1 MRYII
6 VGLLAVM
13 WMPFPLAQ
21 AESVPEA
28 VRRIDAK
35 LQDLEHAG
43 TGERGPPGPRGP
55 RGLQGA
61 TGSRGPQGAAGP
73 RGPQGA
79 AGPRGLRGLKGEPG
93 DDATLEGLRSLNL
106 GQHLQLGANVANN
119 GYILVSNERGGTR
132 IRLSIVNDDDGYMQI
147 YDRYGLSRIRII
159 ANDTGGAAEV
169 RNKSGKR
176 VAFFGEWSD
185 VQAGGMFLAD
195 EDGKRRVELGANQ
208 DGDGFIRVNGTN
220 VHDYAELLE
229 LATRDGIHAG
239 SVVAY
244 DPDADGIVPASTRN
258 ARLVI
263 GVVSGAGG
271 LRPGMVIG
279 SRADGSRDFPVSMS
293 GVVYV
298 RVSGEFGAIKPGDL
312 LIPSSVPGIGMRTDD
327 PVAASG
333 MVFGKALEPW
343 SGTYEGLVLM
353 LVMNR

>member
-21 AESVPEA
+21 AESIPEA

-43 TGERGPPGPRGP
+43 AGERGPPGPRGP

-61 TGSRGPQGAAGP
+61 TGP

-106 GQHLQLGANVANN
+106 GQHLQLGEDGGND
-119 GYILVSNERGGTR
+119 GYINVNTERGGNR
-132 IRLSIVNDDDGYMQI
+132 ISLSIDADEDGSLHIYDGYGRRRI
-147 YDRYGLSRIRII
+147 STFASDVGGSFEVINGLD
-159 ANDTGGAAEV
+159 N
-169 RNKSGKR
+169 R
-176 VAFFGEWSD
+176 VAFIGEWSD
-185 VQAGGMFLAD
+185 SQHGGMFVSD
-195 EDGKRRVELGANQ
+195 KHGNRRVELGARG
-208 DGDGFIRVNGTN
+208 DGDGFVRVNGTN

-229 LATRDGIHAG
+229 LVTRDGIRAG
-239 SVVAY
+239 CVVAY
-244 DPDADGIVPASTRN
+244 DPDAGGIVPASTRN

-298 RVSGEFGAIKPGDL
+298 RVSRESGAIEPGDL

-327 PVAASG
+327 LVAAAG

-343 SGTYEGLVLM
+343 SGTDEGLVLM